1 MSLLLA
7 AVAASAALGAANSL
21 KQTSAQIKEL
31 KQQAALKNLE
41 GDIYEKN
48 AATRASADAYN
59 EDITRKQRD
68 LELSRLRTA
77 TAQSGLSGGT
87 LIDVQMRS
95 EQEAEM
101 DNLIERYNNHSA
113 YMATMYEAQK
123 IRAEANQILKNAKS
137 LKKNRWINALFAGA
151 SGAFGTAA
159 AGGLFN
165 ATGTPVKDVTGTAG
179 TGGNV
184 KFTNA
189 SYKG

>member
-1 MSLLLA
+1 MTGSL
-7 AVAASAALGAANSL
+7 VAAGASALLGAANSL

-48 AATRASADAYN
+48 AAARANADAYN

-95 EQEAEM
+95 DQEAEM

-123 IRAEANQILKNAKS
+123 ARTEASQILKNAKS

-151 SGAFGTAA
+151 SSALGTAS
-159 AGGLFN
+159 AGGYF
-165 ATGTPVKDVTGTAG
+165 
-179 TGGNV
+179 
-184 KFTNA
+184 
-189 SYKG
+189 

>member
-1 MSLLLA
+1 
-7 AVAASAALGAANSL
+7 
-21 KQTSAQIKEL
+21 
-31 KQQAALKNLE
+31 
-41 GDIYEKN
+41 
-48 AATRASADAYN
+48 
-59 EDITRKQRD
+59 
-68 LELSRLRTA
+68 
-77 TAQSGLSGGT
+77 
-87 LIDVQMRS
+87 
-95 EQEAEM
+95 M

-151 SGAFGTAA
+151 NGALGTAS

-165 ATGTPVKDVTGTAG
+165 STSTPLKDVTGTAG

-184 KFTNA
+184 TFTNA

>member
-1 MSLLLA
+1 MIGALIA
-7 AVAASAALGAANSL
+7 TGASALLGATNSL

-48 AATRASADAYN
+48 AAARASADAYN

-151 SGAFGTAA
+151 SSALGTAA

>member
-1 MSLLLA
+1 MTGSL
-7 AVAASAALGAANSL
+7 VATGASALLGAANSL

-48 AATRASADAYN
+48 AAARANADAYN

-123 IRAEANQILKNAKS
+123 ARMEASQYLSNAKS

-151 SGAFGTAA
+151 SSALGTAS
-159 AGGLFN
+159 AGGYF
-165 ATGTPVKDVTGTAG
+165 
-179 TGGNV
+179 
-184 KFTNA
+184 
-189 SYKG
+189 